1 MGVQPSRASR
11 KGCCSA
17 STAQRRKRTP
27 SAPSM
32 RRWSYDKARG
42 NMRRGANCP
51 VLSLYTGSRRLRARP
66 RIATSGALMIGVKLV
81 PPRPPRLVMVNVPP
95 CISSSVVLRLLAR
108 SASWVS
114 STDNARIFFWST
126 LRMTGTRS
134 PRSVLTHT
142 DMVVRFV
149 DDLVT
154 GHINASV
161 KLWETLQGGS
171 DDFED
176 NRRYRELPPGALH
189 ALRIIALPQLL

>member
-1 MGVQPSRASR
+1 MIASCVACGGMRVQPSKASK

-17 STAQRRKRTP
+17 STTQRRKRTP

-51 VLSLYTGSRRLRARP
+51 VLSLYTDSRLLRARP

-81 PPRPPRLVMVNVPP
+81 PPKPPRLVMVNVPP
-95 CISSSVVLRLLAR
+95 CISSRGVLRLLAR
-108 SASWVS
+108 SASRVS
-114 STDNARIFFWST
+114 STDNRDQQPAIGVHR
-126 LRMTGTRS
+126 
-134 PRSVLTHT
+134 HT

-149 DDLVT
+149 DDLVS

-161 KLWETLQGGS
+161 KLWETFQGCS

-176 NRRYRELPPGALH
+176 DRRYCELPPRALR
-189 ALRIIALPQLL
+189 ALRIIA